1 MSVPASTSEFV
12 RRCPIRLLLALLV
25 IQISLGSNAPSA
37 AGDDTFTTKIAPL
50 LQQHCLSCHGP
61 DAQESGLR
69 LDSLQALNTGGKA
82 GPPIIPGKPD
92 ESLLMMA
99 VRRADATL
107 QMPPD
112 GKLPDED
119 IAVLQQ
125 WIAEG
130 AQHPEGAV
138 VPVQPALPFQPSQAR
153 QCWAFR
159 PLQPPARPAADANPG
174 DGLPERRL

>member
-25 IQISLGSNAPSA
+25 IRISLGSNAPSA

-130 AQHPEGAV
+130 A
-138 VPVQPALPFQPSQAR
+138 
-153 QCWAFR
+153 
-159 PLQPPARPAADANPG
+159 
-174 DGLPERRL
+174 